1 MRVRHHWWFC
11 FKVIF
16 IKYIKYNVIIYN
28 VNAFHVIKQYYTF
41 HRGTYMCMSV
51 QKTIM
56 WKNIKQTHDYE
67 YQKGTTTYKR
77 EGKIKMIIKED
88 FSSIYSVFLKDKK
101 GKHSRVFLGYY
112 FKKMLRIKPE
122 QKSIKIF
129 KHLAWWWIH
138 LSLLFSCIQGWWV
151 LGAGYV

>member
-1 MRVRHHWWFC
+1 
-11 FKVIF
+11 
-16 IKYIKYNVIIYN
+16 
-28 VNAFHVIKQYYTF
+28 
-41 HRGTYMCMSV
+41 MCMSV

-67 YQKGTTTYKR
+67 YQKGTITYKR

-129 KHLAWWWIH
+129 KHLA
-138 LSLLFSCIQGWWV
+138 
-151 LGAGYV
+151 